1 MPTYISLLNYTEQG
15 ISTVESSPARVK
27 AAKDLVE
34 DLGGEYK
41 EFFLTLGE
49 YDGIAIIEFPDDKA
63 AAEYALRIG
72 KGGNARTQTLKAFTE
87 EEFEDLAAALSE

>member
-41 EFFLTLGE
+41 EFYLTLGE
-49 YDGIAIIEFPDDKA
+49 YDGIAILEFPDDEA
-63 AAEYALRIG
+63 AAQYALTIG
-72 KGGNARTQTLKAFTE
+72 KAGNARTETLKAFTE
-87 EEFEDLAAALSE
+87 EEFEDLADSLGE